1 MADDDGE
8 SVNPVDPV
16 DTVAPVSPT
25 GPTEERRDQLRE
37 MERIA
42 REVKEKA
49 AKRMGIV
56 VAVVVLVFIFIAI
69 GGLPWYT
76 IDQGERGVM
85 TSFGKTSPDPLQ
97 PGLGFKWPIVQ
108 AVHIYP
114 VRVQVHS
121 APASSAS
128 KDLQS
133 VETTIAVN
141 YHFEPADVVKIY
153 SKLSR
158 DYEAVI
164 IDPNVQDA
172 VKNATAQFTAPEL
185 IQQRPNVEAM
195 ISGRLKQELGN
206 YYIVVDNVLIVNFAF
221 SQQFKDS
228 IEAAN
233 TAKQQLLQ
241 AQTQKEISQ
250 VQADMVVINAT
261 AKAQEL
267 ELQGN
272 ALKQNPDVA
281 TIKFIEK
288 WNGVLP
294 LYSAGGSGLIPFLNV
309 AAA

>member
-1 MADDDGE
+1 MKMVDDYSE
-8 SVNPVDPV
+8 SVDPA
-16 DTVAPVSPT
+16 APASPIDLIKEK
-25 GPTEERRDQLRE
+25 PDYLRQMKALARE
-37 MERIA
+37 MMA
-42 REVKEKA
+42 KA
-49 AKRMGIV
+49 TILIGIV
-56 VAVVVLVFIFIAI
+56 IAVGILALLFAAI

-97 PGLGFKWPIVQ
+97 PGLGLKWPVVQ
-108 AVHIYP
+108 TVHIYP

-133 VETTIAVN
+133 VDTTIAIN
-141 YHFEPADVVKIY
+141 YHFDPEDVVKVY

-158 DYEAVI
+158 DYERVI

-185 IQQRPNVEAM
+185 IQQRPNVEAL
-195 ISGRLKQELGN
+195 ISSRLKQELGE
-206 YYIVVDNVLIVNFAF
+206 YYIIVDGVRIVNFAF
-221 SQQFKDS
+221 STQFKDS

-241 AQTQKEISQ
+241 AQTEKQIAQER
-250 VQADMVVINAT
+250 ADMIVINAE
-261 AKAQEL
+261 AKAQEF
-267 ELQGN
+267 ELQGR
-272 ALKQNPDVA
+272 ALKENPDVA

-294 LYSAGGSGLIPFLNV
+294 VYSAGGSGLIPFLNV
-309 AAA
+309 AAT